1 MERQN
6 ITLSLP
12 RLLLKQAR
20 HLAVERGQ
28 SLSGLLGDF
37 IEKMV
42 THEKTAERAATRM
55 RRRLRDGLH
64 LGTGGQA
71 KWTREDQHAR

>member
-6 ITLSLP
+6 ITLSLSK
-12 RLLLKQAR
+12 LLLKQAR

-28 SLSGLLGDF
+28 SLSGLLSEF

-42 THEKTAERAATRM
+42 ANEKSAERAGSRM

-64 LGTGGQA
+64 LGTGGRSS
-71 KWTREDQHAR
+71 WTREDLHAR